1 MLVDLGGEGNLN
13 LNFCG
18 QLISNLM
25 KQPIWTERKWLK
37 FGDRVLIAGQLL
49 PLPLQSVCSCDCA
62 QLPCPDP
69 TDERFCL
76 SVERQCIWN

>member
-49 PLPLQSVCSCDCA
+49 
-62 QLPCPDP
+62 
-69 TDERFCL
+69 
-76 SVERQCIWN
+76 

>member
-1 MLVDLGGEGNLN
+1 MSVELGGESNLN

-49 PLPLQSVCSCDCA
+49 
-62 QLPCPDP
+62 
-69 TDERFCL
+69 
-76 SVERQCIWN
+76 